1 MRTISEEEIRSLKGA
16 TDSSYR
22 LGGGV
27 NNFPLMTRVTVST
40 LSKYA
45 SFNEENR
52 EALIPVDVAIEADRK
67 AQSPVILSAMAH
79 LLGYRLVAGEG
90 RERRAITRESGTLVS
105 LEVMDVVRVIHEAL
119 QDGKLDAADNKSIVK
134 ECDEAIRLLQQIRDS
149 ASGGA

>member
-27 NNFPLMTRVTVST
+27 TNFPLMTRVNVST

-79 LLGYRLVAGEG
+79 LLGYRLVTSES
-90 RERRAITRESGTLVS
+90 RERRAITQESGTLVS
-105 LEVMDVVRVIHEAL
+105 LEMMDVVRAL
-119 QDGKLDAADNKSIVK
+119 YDAFQDGKRDAADNKVIVK

-149 ASGGA
+149 AAGGA